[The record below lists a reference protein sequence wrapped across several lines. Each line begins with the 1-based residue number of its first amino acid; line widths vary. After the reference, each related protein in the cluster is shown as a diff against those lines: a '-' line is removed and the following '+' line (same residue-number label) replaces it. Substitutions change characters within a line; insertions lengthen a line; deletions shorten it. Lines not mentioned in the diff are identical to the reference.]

1 MKLNVSDVSD
11 EKSLQEL
18 INHVTKGLNVFVL
31 IYMNGCGP
39 CNATKPEWAKIDNK
53 WANTVI
59 SQIDKDVI
67 KDKPTTDIF
76 HLKDILGFPTIRH
89 YNSSGKKGEYKGKRD
104 KKGFEEWIEKSLASS
119 NKGNTQKVKTDD
131 EKNADARADKWH
143 KKRHIK
149 GGRSRRFKKTRSYRT
164 MRFRLCSRSRSGKQI

>member
-1 MKLNVSDVSD
+1 MKLNVSD

-18 INHVTKGLNVFVL
+18 IKHVTNGLNVFVL

-53 WANTVI
+53 WPNTVI

-67 KDKPTTDIF
+67 NNKTNKDTF

-89 YNSSGKKGEYKGKRD
+89 YDSKGKRGEFKGNRD
-104 KKGFEEWIEKSLASS
+104 KKSFEEWIEKSLASS
-119 NKGNTQKVKTDD
+119 NKGNTPKIKTDD
-131 EKNADARADKWH
+131 EKNADARQHANSQLH
-143 KKRHIK
+143 KKNRIK
-149 GGRSRRFKKTRSYRT
+149 GGRSRRFKRSRSYRT
-164 MRFRLCSRSRSGKQI
+164 RRFRLRSRSRSRI